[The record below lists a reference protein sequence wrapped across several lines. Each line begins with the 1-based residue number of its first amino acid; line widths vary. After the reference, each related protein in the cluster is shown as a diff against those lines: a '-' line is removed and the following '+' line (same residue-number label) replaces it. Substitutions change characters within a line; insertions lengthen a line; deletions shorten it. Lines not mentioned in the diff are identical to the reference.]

1 MAAPLSGGFISISVA
16 SLKPSSEA
24 ISAKICRMLGTDEV
38 VEASVRY
45 EAIYEVLPIRNR
57 AVRDCIQLISRQRIV
72 VEAAG
77 EII

>member
-1 MAAPLSGGFISISVA
+1 
-16 SLKPSSEA
+16 
-24 ISAKICRMLGTDEV
+24 MLGTDEV